1 MTPNLNGNQ
10 IASNSTPY
18 KRRRQT
24 NQALEALG
32 QLIADPIFDD
42 ADNKLNKNDILSLTL
57 ARLLREK
64 YWPSYL
70 YNRKLL
76 LLLFFLL
83 PVKSNNRFIECV
95 LGNVDLISGIES
107 SSTIDE
113 LNGFFLVLNTSGRI
127 VLLSDNIE
135 SYLRKNVVG

>member
-1 MTPNLNGNQ
+1 M
-10 IASNSTPY
+10 
-18 KRRRQT
+18 
-24 NQALEALG
+24 
-32 QLIADPIFDD
+32 
-42 ADNKLNKNDILSLTL
+42 
-57 ARLLREK
+57 
-64 YWPSYL
+64 
-70 YNRKLL
+70 
-76 LLLFFLL
+76 
-83 PVKSNNRFIECV
+83 KSNNRFIECV

>member
-32 QLIADPIFDD
+32 QLIADPIYDD

-57 ARLLREK
+57 ARLLRQK

-76 LLLFFLL
+76 LLLFFCCL
-83 PVKSNNRFIECV
+83 
-95 LGNVDLISGIES
+95 
-107 SSTIDE
+107 
-113 LNGFFLVLNTSGRI
+113 
-127 VLLSDNIE
+127 
-135 SYLRKNVVG
+135 